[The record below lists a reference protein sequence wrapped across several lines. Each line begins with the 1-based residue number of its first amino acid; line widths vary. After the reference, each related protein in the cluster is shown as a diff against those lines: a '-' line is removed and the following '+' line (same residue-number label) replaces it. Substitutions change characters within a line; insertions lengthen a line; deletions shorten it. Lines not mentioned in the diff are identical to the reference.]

1 MAVAQWYKCIVDDYS
16 LLSLSY
22 QSDYQSVTLYRRWR
36 TADYYIPSIN
46 LSVLASVTYLFDTYR
61 KSYTLDTPELKQK
74 VEKRRNPRIFY
85 IGVSYTFGG
94 NKSKKHTAKLE
105 YDESM

>member
-1 MAVAQWYKCIVDDYS
+1 M
-16 LLSLSY
+16 
-22 QSDYQSVTLYRRWR
+22 
-36 TADYYIPSIN
+36 TA
-46 LSVLASVTYLFDTYR
+46 
-61 KSYTLDTPELKQK
+61 PELKQK